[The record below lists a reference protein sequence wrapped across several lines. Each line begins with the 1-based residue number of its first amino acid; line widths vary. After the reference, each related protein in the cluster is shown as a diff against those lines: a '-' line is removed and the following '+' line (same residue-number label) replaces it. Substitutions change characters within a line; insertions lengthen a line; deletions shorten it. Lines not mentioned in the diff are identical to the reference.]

1 MVVTFLV
8 RWSRFLDGSGSIA
21 PVWNED
27 KEDDNDDEGLAF
39 AAFLFFLKQL
49 V

>member
-27 KEDDNDDEGLAF
+27 KEDDNDDEGRLLSLPSCF
-39 AAFLFFLKQL
+39 S
-49 V
+49 